1 MGRVSFH
8 GTPGVHAEEI
18 SGLHLS
24 STFRDLADERQ
35 DAMRAVLD
43 LGDIPSGMEIF
54 PAAGRPAANG
64 CTKSNTT
71 ASASLPARLAH
82 R

>member
-1 MGRVSFH
+1 MQKKYQVF
-8 GTPGVHAEEI
+8 I
-18 SGLHLS
+18 S

-64 CTKSNTT
+64 CTRSSTT
-71 ASASLPARLAH
+71 APSHSPQDWRTGEAL
-82 R
+82 